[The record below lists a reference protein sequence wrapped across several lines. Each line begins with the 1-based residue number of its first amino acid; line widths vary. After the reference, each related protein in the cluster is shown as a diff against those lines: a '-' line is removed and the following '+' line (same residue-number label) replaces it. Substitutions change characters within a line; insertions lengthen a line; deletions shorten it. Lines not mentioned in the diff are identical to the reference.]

1 MTDLVECHS
10 DYTYAERPTAL
21 TWEGRRL
28 EITAIVRQWRNPA
41 GKGFRVRTTDAQEFD
56 LFYNEVTH
64 EWQIHQP

>member
-28 EITAIVRQWRNPA
+28 EIAAILRQWRDPA
-41 GKGFRVRTTDAQEFD
+41 GKRFRVRTTDAQEFD